1 MRLRPGDIEAL
12 FNDTDLNDRVDI
24 IYMPLL
30 LAQLDDGR
38 IFLESV
44 KDIYHKGT
52 GGIAAVRGLAQANG
66 IESQIDWTRAE
77 EAVNDAEG
85 IARDVSF
92 HSEHVSVSEKPIRL
106 ATNNKM
112 PADVA
117 VESLMPDFHCRDLAP
132 RDVPAAD
139 EGPTRCRLL
148 PDVKVETPG

>member
-52 GGIAAVRGLAQANG
+52 GGIAAVRGLRRPM
-66 IESQIDWTRAE
+66 ESRVKLT
-77 EAVNDAEG
+77 G
-85 IARDVSF
+85 
-92 HSEHVSVSEKPIRL
+92 
-106 ATNNKM
+106 
-112 PADVA
+112 PA
-117 VESLMPDFHCRDLAP
+117 LRK
-132 RDVPAAD
+132 R
-139 EGPTRCRLL
+139 
-148 PDVKVETPG
+148 